1 MPIMND
7 LNILAFLP
15 LTIALA
21 LTIVVLGLAHYLLL
35 ARRKDLGSEARL
47 PRQLILLAL
56 TLGAVV
62 LLVSVSPLSE
72 SSRNQVLA
80 LLGVLLSG
88 VIALGSAPFVTNFM
102 AAVMLRVTRPFDV
115 GDFIRVGEFFGK
127 VSERGLFDT
136 EIQTQNRELIAIPN
150 ATFINQSVTVV
161 RSSGVIIAS
170 EVSLCYDVGYAELE
184 PLLLQAAEESGL
196 SDPFVH
202 ILKLDDFSVQYRV
215 AGLLADVSRIL
226 TARSNLNRQV
236 LYTLHGAG
244 IEIVSPTITRHI
256 THAEETRI
264 LPAAQPAPAQEEG
277 GGAEAIVFDKDSE
290 IETFTQSLNDLTAQ
304 LDALGSEG
312 NDTQRAET
320 LRQQIT
326 ALKQRIEALQQQD

>member
-1 MPIMND
+1 MDNVN
-7 LNILAFLP
+7 LLAFLP
-15 LTIALA
+15 LTIVLA

-35 ARRKDLGSEARL
+35 ARHRDLGSEARL

-56 TLGAVV
+56 TLGALV
-62 LLVSVSPLSE
+62 LLISVSPLSD

-88 VIALGSAPFVTNFM
+88 VIALGAAPFVTNFM
-102 AAVMLRVTRPFDV
+102 AAAMLRVTRPFDV

-136 EIQTQNRELIAIPN
+136 EIQTENRELIAIPN

-170 EVSLCYDVGYAELE
+170 EVSLGYDVGYAELE
-184 PLLLQAAEESGL
+184 PLLLRAAAECGL
-196 SDPFVH
+196 SEPFVH
-202 ILKLDDFSVQYRV
+202 ILRLDDFSVQYRV
-215 AGLLADVSRIL
+215 AGLLAEVAKIL
-226 TARSNLNRQV
+226 TARSSLNRHI

-244 IEIVSPTITRHI
+244 IEIVSPSITRHI
-256 THAEETRI
+256 THSEDTRI
-264 LPAAQPAPAQEEG
+264 LPTAQPAPGQEEG
-277 GGAEAIVFDKDSE
+277 AGAEAIVFDKASD
-290 IETFTQSLNDLTAQ
+290 IETFTRSLAELTTQ

-312 NDTQRAET
+312 KDTQRAET
-320 LRQQIT
+320 LRQQI
-326 ALKQRIEALQQQD
+326 AAIKARIEALQQQD